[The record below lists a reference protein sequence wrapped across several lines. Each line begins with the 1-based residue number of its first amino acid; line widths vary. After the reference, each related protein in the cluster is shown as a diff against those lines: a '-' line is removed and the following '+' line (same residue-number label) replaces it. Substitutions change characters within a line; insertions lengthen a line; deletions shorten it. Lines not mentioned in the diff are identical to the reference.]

1 MNGLTPD
8 ELTPEELAA
17 AQAFGMT
24 PEAYAENKSPEAA
37 ADEISA
43 IGEELT
49 EAELVAAEAA
59 GMSPEKYAA
68 YKSPSPIDEE
78 FES

>member
-1 MNGLTPD
+1 MSDHGLTRD
-8 ELTPEELAA
+8 ELAA

-24 PEAYAENKSPEAA
+24 PEEYAANKLPEAA

-49 EAELVAAEAA
+49 PAELVAAEAA

-68 YKSPSPIDEE
+68 YKSPGPISEE